1 MSWFVRT
8 FRRLLHGSD
17 TRRAVEDEARTI
29 KREETRQGALAKEIE
44 SAHDAKEPS
53 AVTLGVTVPGG
64 RQVRIP
70 KVRLAGHM
78 GLWGPSGAG
87 KSYLLTLII
96 SSLLRSGM
104 RRLVIAD
111 PKAETIELA
120 RRAII
125 DVAKTLPPEEA
136 EELLGRVVILDLFSN
151 ETLPKLQVLA
161 PEAGLDPELHAYEIA
176 NLITAEM
183 DQAAGVRQEAIL
195 HRVVQCL
202 IRARLPLTVLPTA
215 LLDPTLIA
223 RLAETC
229 TPPDLFV
236 TTAARLSKESKERI
250 LGLVARVERLLRLR
264 STRLALGGS
273 GSCIDFAGLL
283 GDRITL
289 INLAP
294 PQGSGDIGR
303 FLSGLVWLKIA
314 HAIRRRPN
322 GAPRVHVA
330 IDEWPTFLA
339 AGGARLA
346 ESFEELLRLARSKG
360 VFLTVL
366 SQDMAS
372 VAKVSSTLPE
382 IVKTN
387 LHLHAI
393 FRASDAHAWDFALP
407 VTGHRRRPQ
416 SAPWEEH
423 RSGYLDRSAELAL
436 LREELS
442 RLPDRECYFVDRR
455 TGLPGAH
462 MRTADLALG
471 ASPAEVRALVERAAQ
486 SDLVASVSELE
497 QGEREVLERVEQ
509 LLGRAPTPEDPSPP
523 STLQRRKRPSGIG

>member
-1 MSWFVRT
+1 MSWFLRAM
-8 FRRLLHGSD
+8 RRLLHGSD
-17 TRRAVEDEARTI
+17 ARRAVEDEARVL
-29 KREETRQGALAKEIE
+29 KREDDKRQALTNEAEAAY
-44 SAHDAKEPS
+44 SSKEPS
-53 AVTLGVTVPGG
+53 AVTVGLAVPGD
-64 RQVRIP
+64 RPIRVPRS
-70 KVRLAGHM
+70 RLAGHM

-87 KSYLLTLII
+87 KSYLLALIL
-96 SSLLRSGM
+96 SSLLRSGT
-104 RRLVIAD
+104 RRLVVAD
-111 PKAETIELA
+111 PKEETVDLA
-120 RRAII
+120 KRAII
-125 DVAKTLPPEEA
+125 DVARALPPREA

-151 ETLPKLQVLA
+151 DNLPKLQVLA
-161 PEAGLDPELHAYEIA
+161 PEPGLDPELHAYEIA

-183 DQAAGVRQEAIL
+183 DMAAGVRQEAIL
-195 HRVVQCL
+195 HRVVECL
-202 IRARLPLTVLPTA
+202 IRARLPITVLPTA
-215 LLDPTLIA
+215 LLEPALIA

-229 TPPDLFV
+229 SPPDLFV
-236 TTAARLSKESKERI
+236 TTATRLAKESKERI

-264 STRLALGGS
+264 STRLVLGGART
-273 GSCIDFAGLL
+273 CIDFAELL
-283 GDRITL
+283 GERIAL

-303 FLSGLVWLKIA
+303 FLSGLVWLKLA

-346 ESFEELLRLARSKG
+346 DSFEELLRLARSKG

-366 SQDMAS
+366 SQDMTS

-407 VTGHRRRPQ
+407 VTGRRRRPRT
-416 SAPWEEH
+416 APWEE
-423 RSGYLDRSAELAL
+423 RRAEYLDRSAELAL

-442 RLPDRECYFVDRR
+442 RLPDRECYLVDRR
-455 TGLPGAH
+455 TGLPGVR
-462 MRTADLALG
+462 MRTADLSLD
-471 ASPAEVRALVERAAQ
+471 ASPEDVRGLVERASR
-486 SDLVASVSELE
+486 SDLVAPVAELE
-497 QGEREVLERVEQ
+497 EGERAVRERVEQ
-509 LLGRAPTPEDPSPP
+509 LLGRASPP
-523 STLQRRKRPSGIG
+523 DPAPPSALQRRKRPREIG